1 MPLVLP
7 LVLPLPPRSLPRVAA
22 LVATLLL
29 LLAPAPPARADEGAT
44 WADWGPPDPTP
55 APARDGSWPLQ
66 PRPVVVEGFDPPEV
80 RWGAGHRG
88 VDLAGRAGAPVRSA
102 LPGTVT
108 FAAPLAG
115 RGVVVVDHGGVRTTY
130 QPVTATVRVGDRVA
144 EGQVVG
150 TLGLAG
156 SHCFPQACLHWGL
169 RRGETYLDP
178 LVLVGGGPVRL
189 LPLVG

>member
-1 MPLVLP
+1 MPPVPPPPSRP
-7 LVLPLPPRSLPRVAA
+7 LLRAAA
-22 LVATLLL
+22 LVAALLL
-29 LLAPAPPARADEGAT
+29 LTAPAPPARADGAAP
-44 WADWGPPDPTP
+44 WADWWPPDPTP
-55 APARDGSWPLQ
+55 APARDGSWPLR
-66 PRPVVVEGFDPPEV
+66 PRPVVVEGFDPPDL

-102 LPGTVT
+102 LPGTVA

-130 QPVTATVRVGDRVA
+130 QPVTASVRVGDRVA

-169 RRGETYLDP
+169 RRGEAYLDP

-189 LPLVG
+189 LPLAR